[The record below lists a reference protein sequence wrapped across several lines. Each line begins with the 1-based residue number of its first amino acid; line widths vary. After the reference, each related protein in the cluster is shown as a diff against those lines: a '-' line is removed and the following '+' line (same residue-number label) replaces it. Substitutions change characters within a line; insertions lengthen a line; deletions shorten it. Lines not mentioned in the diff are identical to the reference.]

1 MPFSDR
7 CNRRFLRWL
16 CFLATLAL
24 SDLSIADDERAKTD
38 FFESKIR
45 PVLVKHCYECHSASS
60 TTIQAGLQLDFRDGI
75 RKGGDSGAGVVP
87 NVPETSLV
95 LEALRYETLQMPP
108 AGKLSEEVIR
118 DFEHWIRDGAD
129 DPRDLPPSIADAA
142 DQRWKANLEER
153 SRWWSLQPPK
163 ASPIPSIND
172 PMWGRE
178 PVDRFIRAATIEAG
192 ITHAP
197 RASAEVLLRRLS
209 FVLTGLPPSPEEIL
223 LFQQRWN
230 VDPEVA
236 YTDMVDRLLESPHFG
251 ERFARHWMDIMHYT
265 DTYGYEWDIA
275 AKGSWEYRDYLIRAF
290 NDDVGYDQLIRE
302 QIAGDLL
309 PEPRMNRSEKINE
322 SLIGPMFFHF
332 GERRHGSSIEFAGIH
347 QEMVDSQI
355 DAFSKTFLAMTV
367 ACARCHDHKLD
378 AISQRDYYALAGVFM
393 TPRWTTR
400 CIDMTNKYDAAV
412 DQLQEL
418 RQEIR
423 AKLGDVW
430 KHDLEKKP
438 IDLLAIAKHSSND
451 TSFDALGYPL
461 AVVFQEP
468 SAVPLHNVHAI
479 AEQKE
484 TSLNVETDGTTV
496 VASGGEIPETD
507 SYTITFST
515 DSGAISYLQLHALTD
530 PSLGQGGPGR
540 TLHGN
545 FVLSHLR
552 IQARGSM
559 EESWKD
565 IAIRSAHADYEQP
578 GYPVTAAM
586 TPDATGWGVG
596 LGGNVDRTATFYFSE
611 PVNMPLGNQ
620 WKVRLEF
627 QLGTQH
633 SLGRFRLG
641 VGSVGFQET
650 PNETQMVERWIG
662 LNQQWNYER
671 QRRLVHN
678 QAFTVLADFSLPRF
692 PDEWVTDGLGMDKGW
707 VGEGTPRIAMD
718 GDRILA
724 ELLPQGIHTHALSPK
739 LSGAIRLPEPE
750 RFPKPF
756 ISAKMSGGSWA
767 GYRHIPQ
774 NAFLNE
780 GPAFFDPIAGAP
792 WTTFTTSPLRY
803 GVTRVLSE
811 ISTPD
816 LNANFPPRT
825 GVARMGAVVLANE
838 DEGYDKGGW
847 LSITRIVAHDQPG
860 HPLDELEVY
869 ATLFGPE
876 VPSDSPAI
884 SEKIRDWYRGT
895 VERWIANTSLPGDTR
910 LLNWLIQR
918 GVLSN
923 TQESSIEIAGLVRHY
938 REIEATIAY
947 PRTANSMDERTV
959 QGLDYRL
966 NVRGDVHH
974 EGPAVPRNFLEVFT
988 GQHRVGKSSGSGR
1001 LELAQYLSSPENP
1014 QTARVYV
1021 NRVWQWIFGT
1031 GIVDTPSDFG
1041 KLGGQPSHPELLDW
1055 LTLEFLRQG
1064 WSTKQLI
1071 RQLVLSETFRQSG
1084 DSPAAGRE
1092 IDPSDRLLH
1101 HYPTRRLEAE
1111 AIRDSLLAVSGRLD
1125 RSLYGRP
1132 IRPHR
1137 SAIDSQKRLFS
1148 GPVDGR
1154 GRRSIYLE
1162 MSVMQPPEFLVGF
1175 NLPDLKIPVGR
1186 RDVTNVPSQALILM
1200 NSQFVNAM
1208 SSIWAEQ
1215 LVNDASNDPE
1225 TRMAAMFRTAL
1236 GRPATKEELL
1246 RWLGALNDFAD
1257 GNQPLLNDREAWG
1270 RIAHAFFNTKEFLYY
1285 R

>member
-1 MPFSDR
+1 
-7 CNRRFLRWL
+7 
-16 CFLATLAL
+16 
-24 SDLSIADDERAKTD
+24 
-38 FFESKIR
+38 
-45 PVLVKHCYECHSASS
+45 
-60 TTIQAGLQLDFRDGI
+60 
-75 RKGGDSGAGVVP
+75 
-87 NVPETSLV
+87 
-95 LEALRYETLQMPP
+95 
-108 AGKLSEEVIR
+108 
-118 DFEHWIRDGAD
+118 
-129 DPRDLPPSIADAA
+129 
-142 DQRWKANLEER
+142 
-153 SRWWSLQPPK
+153 
-163 ASPIPSIND
+163 
-172 PMWGRE
+172 
-178 PVDRFIRAATIEAG
+178 
-192 ITHAP
+192 
-197 RASAEVLLRRLS
+197 
-209 FVLTGLPPSPEEIL
+209 
-223 LFQQRWN
+223 
-230 VDPEVA
+230 
-236 YTDMVDRLLESPHFG
+236 
-251 ERFARHWMDIMHYT
+251 
-265 DTYGYEWDIA
+265 
-275 AKGSWEYRDYLIRAF
+275 
-290 NDDVGYDQLIRE
+290 
-302 QIAGDLL
+302 
-309 PEPRMNRSEKINE
+309 
-322 SLIGPMFFHF
+322 
-332 GERRHGSSIEFAGIH
+332 
-347 QEMVDSQI
+347 
-355 DAFSKTFLAMTV
+355 
-367 ACARCHDHKLD
+367 
-378 AISQRDYYALAGVFM
+378 
-393 TPRWTTR
+393 
-400 CIDMTNKYDAAV
+400 AV

-578 GYPVTAAM
+578 GYPVTAAL

-641 VGSVGFQET
+641 VGSVGFPET

-718 GDRILA
+718 GDMILA

-825 GVARMGAVVLANE
+825 GVARMGAVV
-838 DEGYDKGGW
+838 
-847 LSITRIVAHDQPG
+847 
-860 HPLDELEVY
+860 
-869 ATLFGPE
+869 
-876 VPSDSPAI
+876 
-884 SEKIRDWYRGT
+884 
-895 VERWIANTSLPGDTR
+895 
-910 LLNWLIQR
+910 
-918 GVLSN
+918 
-923 TQESSIEIAGLVRHY
+923 
-938 REIEATIAY
+938 
-947 PRTANSMDERTV
+947 
-959 QGLDYRL
+959 
-966 NVRGDVHH
+966 
-974 EGPAVPRNFLEVFT
+974 
-988 GQHRVGKSSGSGR
+988 
-1001 LELAQYLSSPENP
+1001 
-1014 QTARVYV
+1014 
-1021 NRVWQWIFGT
+1021 
-1031 GIVDTPSDFG
+1031 
-1041 KLGGQPSHPELLDW
+1041 
-1055 LTLEFLRQG
+1055 
-1064 WSTKQLI
+1064 
-1071 RQLVLSETFRQSG
+1071 
-1084 DSPAAGRE
+1084 
-1092 IDPSDRLLH
+1092 
-1101 HYPTRRLEAE
+1101 
-1111 AIRDSLLAVSGRLD
+1111 
-1125 RSLYGRP
+1125 
-1132 IRPHR
+1132 
-1137 SAIDSQKRLFS
+1137 
-1148 GPVDGR
+1148 
-1154 GRRSIYLE
+1154 
-1162 MSVMQPPEFLVGF
+1162 
-1175 NLPDLKIPVGR
+1175 
-1186 RDVTNVPSQALILM
+1186 
-1200 NSQFVNAM
+1200 
-1208 SSIWAEQ
+1208 
-1215 LVNDASNDPE
+1215 
-1225 TRMAAMFRTAL
+1225 
-1236 GRPATKEELL
+1236 
-1246 RWLGALNDFAD
+1246 
-1257 GNQPLLNDREAWG
+1257 
-1270 RIAHAFFNTKEFLYY
+1270 
-1285 R
+1285 